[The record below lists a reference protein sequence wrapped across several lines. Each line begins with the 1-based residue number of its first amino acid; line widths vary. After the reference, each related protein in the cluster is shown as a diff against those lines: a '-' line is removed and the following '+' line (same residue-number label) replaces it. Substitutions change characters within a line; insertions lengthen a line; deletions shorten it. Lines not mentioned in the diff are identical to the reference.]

1 VTRNPVLQHI
11 FKTWKITPDVVGTD
25 TEVISGEDCNGL
37 DSEDEDEEVINL
49 SSSIAD
55 LKVGAVAETGNVVSC
70 YFYSPVTNV
79 S

>member
-1 VTRNPVLQHI
+1 MTQNPVPQHI
-11 FKTWKITPDVVGTD
+11 FKTWKITLDVVGTD

-37 DSEDEDEEVINL
+37 DSEDEEVINL

-55 LKVGAVAETGNVVSC
+55 LKVSAVAETGNVVSC
-70 YFYSPVTNV
+70 YFYLPVTNV